1 MESVYS
7 EKRARWVWTRLCLLK
22 LNEVMGCRALHDKS
36 GWGVV
41 GLPDQIGPWKT
52 NMLER
57 WVLDGNRTRLEPV
70 RSVALVQLG
79 SLSGASWI
87 GEPVVEAILLPL
99 HSSPNS
105 DCEYA
110 ETVSQSKGFE
120 RAPCCLPTGNWV
132 GMRSLLK
139 EWVKQQLNF
148 VPEGVG
154 QREDSWVTP
163 RLWSLGGRNV
173 REWKLEKWGGG
184 ENKIWGF
191 RQVLYSLS
199 QC

>member
-1 MESVYS
+1 M
-7 EKRARWVWTRLCLLK
+7 K
-22 LNEVMGCRALHDKS
+22 LNEVMRYRALHDKS

-57 WVLDGNRTRLEPV
+57 WELDGNRTRLEPV

-105 DCEYA
+105 DFVNMLRLSARAKALKGLCVA
-110 ETVSQSKGFE
+110 RPPETE
-120 RAPCCLPTGNWV
+120 
-132 GMRSLLK
+132 
-139 EWVKQQLNF
+139 
-148 VPEGVG
+148 
-154 QREDSWVTP
+154 
-163 RLWSLGGRNV
+163 
-173 REWKLEKWGGG
+173 
-184 ENKIWGF
+184 
-191 RQVLYSLS
+191 
-199 QC
+199 